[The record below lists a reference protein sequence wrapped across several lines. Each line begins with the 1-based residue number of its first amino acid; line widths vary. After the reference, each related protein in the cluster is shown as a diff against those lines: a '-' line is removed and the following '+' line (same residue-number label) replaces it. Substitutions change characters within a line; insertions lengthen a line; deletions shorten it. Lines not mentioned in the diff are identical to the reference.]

1 MRYSK
6 FSRAVCL
13 TLAALLI
20 LLCGCG
26 AKPAP
31 TAEPTPTVI
40 VASND
45 ADSTPAPEL
54 LASRAFQKH
63 YYKLPG
69 TLTDVSDVCA
79 DAQYLYLLGTD
90 EADSSHMQLWRMGL
104 DGSGETQLHTFYE
117 IQNESAW
124 QYHSHLLPRADGGV
138 YVRETEGVEAFVFP
152 EGITAESAGQ
162 DRWDYYDHTDIT
174 TRLYAFSGDGKAPTT
189 TTVYS
194 GKETIGDLVAVGENL
209 AFCVDKT
216 ISILAADGKRL
227 ASHVGDFAVYGLAA
241 SGGDLYAITA
251 SADYESSDIRKVDL
265 ATGELSEPLT
275 VLFSPFLNSVG
286 VLDGGVVTQ
295 FSGDLFLY
303 QPETNETRKLVD
315 WIDYGVNPFDIGKT
329 FASESAI
336 VAVQLTYRGDAT
348 LLVLMPSNT
357 TVLPASSLTLG
368 VPYPDEEIV
377 AAVIAFNQSGR
388 DRIRLVDYSEYD
400 LFEQNSQARMAED
413 VASDRCPDLLYSAS
427 ADSPADQFGAKR
439 LIDLLPLVEADGELT
454 GEGLVSNVIAL
465 LQDGGKLPVLSS
477 YFYLR
482 TAIGRESVLGSAP
495 LTLETTARLAAGLPE
510 NGSICDFY
518 MTRDSVF
525 TDLFSQISDSLRT
538 DDGSYRFSSQLFYD
552 SLAYAKL
559 FPAEV
564 DWNSFDYPDY
574 SGWMRVRRGD
584 QLTVS
589 EVYTGFSTLTTTLNS
604 VGSDG
609 VICGL
614 PAVPSGSAVVFPTS
628 FGITTA
634 CNDVDLAWRFAR
646 TMMLASYQ
654 QQLPGGFPTNR
665 AALDALGQ
673 AALASEDT
681 ALYSSAELTIEVPC
695 RPTAQQYDA
704 ILAAIGSASA
714 REHYDA
720 TASDAILPSVMKYFT
735 GELDAPRAAL
745 AAQSAWDEI
754 ATTPR

>member
-1 MRYSK
+1 MRQPL

-13 TLAALLI
+13 TLAVLLV
-20 LLCGCG
+20 LLSGCG

-40 VASND
+40 VASDD

-79 DAQYLYLLGTD
+79 DTQYLYLLGTD
-90 EADSSHMQLWRMGL
+90 EGDSSRMQLWRMGL
-104 DGSGETQLHTFYE
+104 DGSGETQLYTFYE
-117 IQNESAW
+117 IQNETSW

-138 YVRETEGVEAFVFP
+138 YVRETEGVESYVLP
-152 EGITAESAGQ
+152 EGETAESVGSE
-162 DRWDYYDHTDIT
+162 RWDYYDHTDIT
-174 TRLYAFSGDGKAPTT
+174 TRLYAFSGDGKAPAAIS
-189 TTVYS
+189 VYS
-194 GKETIGDLVAVGENL
+194 GRETIGDLVPVGENL

-216 ISILAADGKRL
+216 ISILGADGKLL
-227 ASHVGDFAVYGLAA
+227 ASHIGDHAVYGLAS
-241 SGGDLYAITA
+241 SGDSLFAITA
-251 SADYESSDIRKVDL
+251 STDYESSDIRKVDI
-265 ATGELSEPLT
+265 ATGALSEPLT

-286 VLDGGVVTQ
+286 VLDGGIVTQ

-303 QPETNETRKLVD
+303 HPETNETQKIVD
-315 WIDYGVNPFDIGKT
+315 WVDYGVNPFDVGET
-329 FASESAI
+329 FASEAAI

-348 LLVLMPSNT
+348 LLVLTPSNT

-413 VASDRCPDLLYSAS
+413 VASERCPDLLYSAS
-427 ADSPADQFGAKR
+427 VQSPADQFGAKR
-439 LIDLLPLVEADGELT
+439 LIDLTPLVKADAELT
-454 GEGLVSNVIAL
+454 DEGLVSNVIAL
-465 LQDGGKLPVLSS
+465 LQSGEKLPVLAS

-482 TAIGRESVLGSAP
+482 TAIGRESVLGTTS
-495 LTLETTARLAAGLPE
+495 LTMERTAQLAAGLPE

-525 TDLFSQISDSLRT
+525 TDHFSRISDYLRT

-552 SLAYAKL
+552 GLAYAKL

-564 DWNSFDYPDY
+564 DWNNFDYPDY
-574 SGWMRVRRGD
+574 SGWMRVRRGE
-584 QLTVS
+584 QLMIS
-589 EVYTGFSTLTTTLNS
+589 EVYTGFSTITTALNS
-604 VGSDG
+604 VGGDG
-609 VICGL
+609 IICGL
-614 PAVPSGSAVVFPTS
+614 PAVPFGSAVIFPAT
-628 FGITTA
+628 FGISTA
-634 CNDVDLAWRFAR
+634 CDDVDLAWQFVRM
-646 TMMLASYQ
+646 MMLASYQ
-654 QQLPGGFPTNR
+654 QQLSGGFPTNQT
-665 AALDALGQ
+665 ALDAFGQ
-673 AALASEDT
+673 TALANEDT
-681 ALYSSAELTIEVPC
+681 VLYSSAELTIEVPC

-720 TASDAILPSVMKYFT
+720 TVSDAILPAVMKYFT
-735 GELDAPRAAL
+735 GELDAPRTAQ
-745 AAQSAWDEI
+745 AAQAAWDEI
-754 ATTPR
+754 AIVK